1 MVELD
6 QFKYTLSTYD
16 ETLKEVKDS
25 LDLENKERRITELDK
40 SMEEPG
46 FWDDPERSTKTVREA
61 KNLKDTVDGYKHL
74 EQQYEDIQVMIE
86 MGYEEN
92 DPAMIPEIQEMLDEF
107 VKELEE
113 LRTKTLL
120 SGEYDGCNAIL
131 KLNAGAGG
139 TEAMDWCSM
148 LYRMYQRWADKK
160 GFTTEVLDFLDGDEA
175 GLKSITLQVNGEN
188 AYGYLKS
195 EKGVHRLVRIS
206 PFNAAGK
213 RQTSFVSCD
222 VMPDIEEDLD
232 VEINPDDLRIDT
244 YRSSGAGGQH
254 INKTSSAIRITHLPT
269 GIVVQCQNERSQ
281 FQNKDK
287 AMQMLKAKLYLL
299 KQQENAEKLSDI
311 RGDVK
316 DINFGN
322 QIRSYVMQPYT
333 LVKDHRTNA
342 ENGNVNAVM
351 DGDIDLFISA
361 YLKWISLKKQKTEEA

>member
-361 YLKWISLKKQKTEEA
+361 YLKWISLKNQKTQEA